1 MQVTNN
7 QPTTTNH
14 PTGQAAGAGF
24 DIAARQND
32 QVNQMPQQELRQ
44 AQATAAVRQIFHT
57 MSAHGAEP
65 QVAALAQQA
74 LQDAVGPMLANPG
87 VHFDANLEILAA
99 HIVHGLLA
107 RAGVIDDP
115 NVPPTGPFNIPQH
128 RDDGT
133 LEIVLIALPDVPE
146 EAPVSPEDN
155 LGRSNDT
162 ALRIHVENY
171 RVRRL
176 QDIRNTMEFTHG
188 ARHLS
193 AAASRTFFEAARE
206 IVQNPHEFTI
216 ENMKIM
222 QAHII
227 HHLLARDG
235 IIDDP
240 NAPTEGPIPVPQ
252 YLADGTLHNVPVE
265 LLMERPQRDNA

>member
-14 PTGQAAGAGF
+14 PTGQAAEAGF

-32 QVNQMPQQELRQ
+32 QVNQMRQQELRQ
-44 AQATAAVRQIFHT
+44 AQASAAVAQIFHT

-65 QVAALAQQA
+65 QVAALARQA

-146 EAPVSPEDN
+146 SPSELSADAHRLTPDN
-155 LGRSNDT
+155 VLRS
-162 ALRIHVENY
+162 HVDNF
-171 RVRRL
+171 RVQQL
-176 QDIRNTMEFTHG
+176 QDIRGRMDFTYG
-188 ARHLS
+188 APHLS
-193 AAASRTFFEAARE
+193 TMAGSIFYEATRE
-206 IVQNPHEFTI
+206 INQNPHEFTI
-216 ENMKIM
+216 ENMKILA
-222 QAHII
+222 AHII

-240 NAPTEGPIPVPQ
+240 NAPKEGPILVPQ
-252 YLADGTLHNVPVE
+252 HLADGTLHIVPVE
-265 LLMERPQRDNA
+265 LLMEPLQRDNA

>member
-14 PTGQAAGAGF
+14 PTGQAAEAGF

-32 QVNQMPQQELRQ
+32 QVNQMHQQELRQ
-44 AQATAAVRQIFHT
+44 AQATAAVGQIFHT

-65 QVAALAQQA
+65 QVAALARQA

-87 VHFDANLEILAA
+87 VHFDANLEILSA

-115 NVPPTGPFNIPQH
+115 NIPPTGPINIPQH

-146 EAPVSPEDN
+146 EAPVPTRDDFQ
-155 LGRSNDT
+155 RSTSAD
-162 ALRIHVENY
+162 NY
-171 RVRRL
+171 RMTRTER
-176 QDIRNTMEFTHG
+176 IRGTMEFTHG
-188 ARHLS
+188 APHLS

-206 IVQNPHEFTI
+206 IVQDPHEFTI
-216 ENMKIM
+216 ENMKILE
-222 QAHII
+222 AHII

-240 NAPTEGPIPVPQ
+240 NAPKEGPILVPQ
-252 YLADGTLHNVPVE
+252 HLADGTLHSVPVE
-265 LLMERPQRDNA
+265 LQRPQRDIA